1 MRRLLIALLVGCG
14 PAWAQ
19 TVYESREPS
28 GVPVFSDQPSPGAV
42 EVPVSP
48 PVVVPSGVPPAGPAA
63 PAPEA
68 QAAYASLS
76 VTEPENEGSVYSNTG
91 AMMIRVALEPA
102 LRADQGDVIAVTL
115 NGAPVGRRFR
125 SLTIGIEPGDWQRTL
140 EAVEYQEVQVAVLD
154 KSGNTLISSDPV
166 RFYLRRHIAR

>member
-28 GVPVFSDQPSPGAV
+28 GVPVFSDQPSPGT
-42 EVPVSP
+42 ST
-48 PVVVPSGVPPAGPAA
+48 A

-76 VTEPENEGSVYSNTG
+76 VTEPENEGSVY
-91 AMMIRVALEPA
+91 
-102 LRADQGDVIAVTL
+102 
-115 NGAPVGRRFR
+115 
-125 SLTIGIEPGDWQRTL
+125 
-140 EAVEYQEVQVAVLD
+140 
-154 KSGNTLISSDPV
+154 
-166 RFYLRRHIAR
+166 